1 MIRDGMGDLRHNLSK
16 RGVKSIRHRRLCE
29 LCQKPYVLIP
39 YPQLGFREAYAEG
52 KISNLDADFEMD
64 QMERVR
70 DLTEVFVAALRRAK
84 RAGASPFSREA
95 IERLKE
101 GATMSVLKKQQFQ
114 DKLYGEIMRALTGGS
129 GLDETSTTD
138 ESVSPAKGSRRVGLL
153 RRTAPGKVARANDG
167 LPQRKLGW
175 RSELVTYADN
185 PGLDTQPQPQPQ
197 PHAGHRSLTQPDQAV
212 LSSLAPVA
220 EIQDLMG
227 HRAEHTRQE
236 QEGDEHEVQPA
247 ASVDAD
253 FNTVVAKLQ
262 AEGLLE
268 PSSLPLREV
277 EKTAAAKAS
286 RAISKVMQP
295 SRKPRPDTGVGVG
308 VDRVRRRRNP
318 F

>member
-1 MIRDGMGDLRHNLSK
+1 
-16 RGVKSIRHRRLCE
+16 
-29 LCQKPYVLIP
+29 
-39 YPQLGFREAYAEG
+39 
-52 KISNLDADFEMD
+52 
-64 QMERVR
+64 
-70 DLTEVFVAALRRAK
+70 
-84 RAGASPFSREA
+84 
-95 IERLKE
+95 
-101 GATMSVLKKQQFQ
+101 
-114 DKLYGEIMRALTGGS
+114 
-129 GLDETSTTD
+129 
-138 ESVSPAKGSRRVGLL
+138 VGLL

-295 SRKPRPDTGVGVG
+295 SRKPRPATGVGVG